1 MAEVEPVQ
9 PIDEMVDGRGGVR
22 PHWRTLLGILGGMGE
37 GVLGERARRLDRAFE
52 DEGMA
57 GVLPGTKR
65 EVPWRCD
72 PLPLVLPAEEF
83 AALEAGIAQRA
94 RLIEALLQ
102 DLYGPQAT
110 LAEGLVPPEL
120 VFANRGFLRACHGQG
135 VPAVTP
141 QLHLYA
147 VDLLRGPDGV
157 WRVLA
162 DRTAAPAGPGIA
174 RENRR
179 ILARVMPEVFRGA
192 PVRSMRPFFD
202 LWQDALQRLA
212 PAGRSDPAVAILTH
226 GTQDPRWVE
235 DMLLSRELSCGL
247 VECGDLTVRGG
258 LLYLKTL
265 QGLQRVDV
273 LLSRLPGGMLDP
285 LECADAG
292 TSGVPGLLDVAR
304 HGQVRI
310 LNAPGAAL
318 AEAPGFA
325 AFLPALAR
333 RLLGEALSLPS
344 VETLWLGDPAAR
356 ARVAAESGWSIRA
369 AVGGAGTALPS
380 ERAAA
385 DGSPDQAAPP
395 ALQAAIRLP
404 VPSVVPSVVQDR
416 LEPHPLTLRMFAVF
430 DGAGW
435 RVMPGGLAR
444 IGERG
449 ALGGALPRQGV
460 SKDVWVLAEEGHDI
474 IGPAAMQLPPLPIRR
489 QPGALPSR
497 VADNLF
503 WLGRYTERLE
513 RAARLIRATH
523 ARISRGVVLPREA
536 AEVAALA
543 RCLGQA
549 GFTGAEEVA
558 GSSAAQALPG
568 IITRE
573 MRPDGAL
580 PLLADRIAALTAMV
594 RDRLTADMHAT
605 FTLTLRAA
613 RAEMEAAGSG
623 LEGIARAM
631 IPVLRFATAVA
642 GVAAESMV
650 RGGAWLFLDLGRRIE
665 RAQAIASEVG
675 FALDQPP
682 ARIEGGLRLIL
693 ELCDSAITYRSRYLT
708 ILQPAPALDLVL
720 ADESNP
726 RALAFQLAAISRNLS
741 EVAGDADRAL
751 PDEAASLLA
760 EAEAMVAQVI
770 GASDQAAAAAG
781 LPPRLEAVNQ
791 RIAALS
797 DAVTRRYFALLP
809 ARQTL
814 GLEGAERVL
823 MGAA

>member
-1 MAEVEPVQ
+1 MADRVEVPPV
-9 PIDEMVDGRGGVR
+9 DEMVDGRGGVR
-22 PHWRTLLGILGGMGE
+22 PHWRPLLGMLGGMGE

-52 DEGMA
+52 DEGIA

-65 EVPWRCD
+65 EAAWRCD
-72 PLPLVLPAEEF
+72 PLPLVLPAAEF
-83 AALEAGIAQRA
+83 AMLEAGIAQRA
-94 RLIEALLQ
+94 RLLEAVLR
-102 DLYGPQAT
+102 DFYGPQA
-110 LAEGLVPPEL
+110 LVAEGLVPAEL
-120 VFANRGFLRACHGQG
+120 VYANPAFLRACRSEGR
-135 VPAVTP
+135 AAAAP

-147 VDLLRGPDGV
+147 ADLLRGPDGA

-162 DRTAAPAGPGIA
+162 DRTTAPAGPGLA

-179 ILARVMPEVFRGA
+179 MLARIMPEAFRGA

-212 PAGRSDPAVAILTH
+212 PPERPDPAVALLTR
-226 GTQDPRWVE
+226 GTHHPRWVE
-235 DMLLSRELSCGL
+235 DMLLSRELSCAL
-247 VECGDLTVRGG
+247 VECGDLTVRAGV
-258 LLYLKTL
+258 LYLKTL

-273 LLSRLPGGMLDP
+273 LLSRIEGATLDP
-285 LECADAG
+285 LDCAEAG
-292 TSGVPGLLDVAR
+292 TSGVPGLLDAAR
-304 HGQVRI
+304 HGAVRL

-318 AEAPGFA
+318 TEAPALA
-325 AFLPALAR
+325 AFLPSVAG
-333 RLLGEALSLPS
+333 RLLGEALLLPS
-344 VETLWLGDPAAR
+344 VETLWLGAAEAR
-356 ARVAAESGWSIRA
+356 ARLAGEPGWLVRDANDGASPAPIPLDAWANAIAAERRPA
-369 AVGGAGTALPS
+369 AF
-380 ERAAA
+380 AAT
-385 DGSPDQAAPP
+385 
-395 ALQAAIRLP
+395 RLP
-404 VPSVVPSVVQDR
+404 TPSVAPCVVGEA
-416 LEPHPLTLRMFAVF
+416 LEPRPLTLRMFALF
-430 DGAGW
+430 DGEGW

-444 IGERG
+444 IGEP
-449 ALGGALPRQGV
+449 ASLGGALPSQGL
-460 SKDVWVLAEEGHDI
+460 SKDVWVLAEEGADI
-474 IGPAAMQLPPLPIRR
+474 IGPAALQLPPLPIRR

-513 RAARLIRATH
+513 RAARLVRATH

-536 AEVAALA
+536 AEVAALI

-549 GFTGAEEVA
+549 GFAGVEDVGA
-558 GSSAAQALPG
+558 SSAAQALPG
-568 IITRE
+568 IIAAELR
-573 MRPDGAL
+573 DGGAL
-580 PLLADRIAALTAMV
+580 PGLADRIAALTAMV

-613 RAEMEAAGSG
+613 RAEMRDAGGSLEAIS
-623 LEGIARAM
+623 RAM

-665 RAQAIASEVG
+665 RAQAVAAEVG

-693 ELCDSAITYRSRYLT
+693 ELCDSVITYRSRYLT

-726 RALAFQLAAISRNLS
+726 RALAFQLAAIGHHLD
-741 EVAGDADRAL
+741 EVAGQEDASL
-751 PDEAASLLA
+751 PAEAAMLRA
-760 EAEAMVAQVI
+760 EAEAMVAAVI
-770 GASDQAAAAAG
+770 AAPDQAAAAAA
-781 LPPRLEAVNQ
+781 LPARLEAMSG

-809 ARQTL
+809 VTQTL
-814 GLEGAERVL
+814 GLEGAEPALR
-823 MGAA
+823 GAA

>member
-1 MAEVEPVQ
+1 MAEGESVPPV
-9 PIDEMVDGRGGVR
+9 DEMVDGRGGVR

-57 GVLPGTKR
+57 GVLPGSKR
-65 EVPWRCD
+65 EVAWRCD
-72 PLPLVLPAEEF
+72 PLPLVLSAQEF

-94 RLIEALLQ
+94 RMIEALLR
-102 DLYGPQAT
+102 DLYGPQALLT
-110 LAEGLVPPEL
+110 EGLVPPEL
-120 VFANRGFLRACHGQG
+120 VFANRAFLRACHSEG
-135 VPAVTP
+135 VAPAVP

-147 VDLLRGPDGV
+147 VDLMRGPDGQ

-162 DRTAAPAGPGIA
+162 DRTTAPAGAGLA

-179 ILARVMPEVFRGA
+179 ILARVMPEAFRGA
-192 PVRSMRPFFD
+192 SVRSMRPFFD
-202 LWQDALQRLA
+202 VWQDALQRLA
-212 PAGRSDPAVAILTH
+212 PSDRPDPAVALLTR
-226 GTQDPRWVE
+226 GTHHPRWVE
-235 DMLLSRELSCGL
+235 DMLLSRELSCAL

-258 LLYLKTL
+258 AVHLKTL
-265 QGLQRVDV
+265 QGLQPVDV
-273 LLSRLPGGMLDP
+273 LLSRLEGAMLDP
-285 LECADAG
+285 LESADAG
-292 TSGVPGLLDVAR
+292 TSGVPGLLDAAR

-318 AEAPGFA
+318 AEAPAFA
-325 AFLPALAR
+325 AFLPALMQ
-333 RLLGEALSLPS
+333 RLLGEAPLLPS

-356 ARVAAESGWSIRA
+356 ARVLAEPGWTVCAATDGAARREVPREAWDVARNAEARPRA
-369 AVGGAGTALPS
+369 H
-380 ERAAA
+380 AAT
-385 DGSPDQAAPP
+385 
-395 ALQAAIRLP
+395 RLP
-404 VPSVVPSVVQDR
+404 VPSVVPTVVGDR
-416 LEPHPLTLRMFAVF
+416 LEPRPLVLRMFAVF
-430 DGAGW
+430 DGAEW

-444 IGERG
+444 IGADA
-449 ALGGALPRQGV
+449 ALGGALPTQGL

-474 IGPAAMQLPPLPIRR
+474 IGPAALQLPPLPIRR

-513 RAARLIRATH
+513 RAARLVRATH

-568 IITRE
+568 IIARE

-580 PLLADRIAALTAMV
+580 PMLADRIATLTAMV

-605 FTLTLRAA
+605 FTLTLRSA
-613 RAEMEAAGSG
+613 RAELQQAGDSLEA
-623 LEGIARAM
+623 IARAM

-675 FALDQPP
+675 FALEQPP

-693 ELCDSAITYRSRYLT
+693 ELCDSVITYRSRYLS

-741 EVAGDADRAL
+741 EVAGEADRAL

-760 EAEAMVAQVI
+760 EAEAMVAHVL
-770 GASDQAAAAAG
+770 AAPDQTFAAAG
-781 LPPRLEAVNQ
+781 LPPRLEAVGN

-809 ARQTL
+809 ARQTV
-814 GLEGAERVL
+814 GMEGAAPAL
-823 MGAA
+823 KGAA